1 MLITLDC
8 SATPRQLTGKRLKNE
23 YTWFPLSL
31 LPVYPDERTS
41 SEPVKGATTGHWLAK
56 PTDGHTARLKRTESD
71 CFGPNALT
79 WKIG

>member
-23 YTWFPLSL
+23 YTWFPHSL

-41 SEPVKGATTGHWLAK
+41 SEPVGMSQ
-56 PTDGHTARLKRTESD
+56 RYQ
-71 CFGPNALT
+71 
-79 WKIG
+79 

>member
-23 YTWFPLSL
+23 YTWFPHSL

-41 SEPVKGATTGHWLAK
+41 SEPVGMSQRCHYRKLA
-56 PTDGHTARLKRTESD
+56 GEAY
-71 CFGPNALT
+71 
-79 WKIG
+79 